1 MGDIIHNGLCH
12 VVRNTSMVIE
22 SILDSKSSRREK
34 IKLIVERL
42 NNTIVD
48 LTIIDQKIEENE
60 TRISQEAEKRIK
72 TDEGFRSWVYDDA
85 TGERIRSGYRCIG
98 TPTFGFGFTYIT
110 RDEADAVLQL
120 KLKRII
126 EVDLLAFSKDLPYLN
141 EARLLV
147 YISMIYQMG
156 AEGLG
161 GFTEMRKSS

>member
-60 TRISQEAEKRIK
+60 TRISQEAEK
-72 TDEGFRSWVYDDA
+72 TNQD
-85 TGERIRSGYRCIG
+85 
-98 TPTFGFGFTYIT
+98 
-110 RDEADAVLQL
+110 
-120 KLKRII
+120 
-126 EVDLLAFSKDLPYLN
+126 
-141 EARLLV
+141 
-147 YISMIYQMG
+147 
-156 AEGLG
+156 
-161 GFTEMRKSS
+161 

>member
-1 MGDIIHNGLCH
+1 MKPEFL
-12 VVRNTSMVIE
+12 
-22 SILDSKSSRREK
+22 K
-34 IKLIVERL
+34 KL
-42 NNTIVD
+42 
-48 LTIIDQKIEENE
+48 K
-60 TRISQEAEKRIK
+60 KRIK

-85 TGERIRSGYRCIG
+85 TGERIRSGYRCLG

-161 GFTEMRKSS
+161 GFTEMRKAVRNRDWQRAYEEMLDSKWAKEDTPNRSKRLANIMLTGSIDEEHTDSKPEDYHGF